1 MPRRSRRSR
10 RPRATPE
17 GFKWQGNKLVPLEGT
32 TFNEETQEWEV
43 GKKQSGNDWGM
54 GDPLEGSGSDI
65 MDMDPNS
72 PEFAAA
78 MAAEMEAGPTEI
90 PGETD
95 SSGFSSDY
103 TDSGQQTT
111 TDPEDTDD
119 SGDFDPGSEVNTF
132 TKDED
137 GNTVVTTDTYG
148 ISGDESTMTTTT
160 ETVSEED
167 DEYGGK
173 GYAQRTKGYNPFLKI
188 KKESKGKKGVFSR
201 GSLRVRKPKRMAV

>member
-43 GKKQSGNDWGM
+43 GQPIKEEPSKDKDQQWHWIDDDRIPSQAEIDYYASLDAGEDPEMTQEHLDETGVGEGGEGM
-54 GDPLEGSGSDI
+54 TTEDVGSGD
-65 MDMDPNS
+65 
-72 PEFAAA
+72 
-78 MAAEMEAGPTEI
+78 
-90 PGETD
+90 
-95 SSGFSSDY
+95 
-103 TDSGQQTT
+103 
-111 TDPEDTDD
+111 DD